1 MTITRLPFF
10 QGQMEPFKFFSGYH
24 NSISLNLN
32 TVNVQGNVRP
42 LRAQWT
48 PEIEQDLSAYHGIDV
63 ASELSNMLSEQI
75 AAEIDNEIIQQ
86 IRGNNTI
93 FPIAQRLAART
104 LANDIVSVQP
114 LSAPSSTLFYMDFK
128 KSLRDFKF
136 FRGW

>member
-1 MTITRLPFF
+1 MV
-10 QGQMEPFKFFSGYH
+10 PFKFFSGYH
-24 NSISLNLN
+24 NSINLNLT

-48 PEIEQDLSAYHGIDV
+48 PEITQDLEAYYGIDI

-75 AAEIDNEIIQQ
+75 ATEIDNEIIQQ

-93 FPIAQRLAART
+93 LPIALRVAART
-104 LANDIVSVQP
+104 LGNDLVSVQP
-114 LSAPSSTLFYMDFK
+114 LPAPSGTLLYIDFK

>member
-1 MTITRLPFF
+1 
-10 QGQMEPFKFFSGYH
+10 MEPFKFFSGYH
-24 NSISLNLN
+24 NSINLNLT

-48 PEIEQDLSAYHGIDV
+48 PEIAQDLSAYHGIDI
-63 ASELSNMLSEQI
+63 ASELAGLLSEQI
-75 AAEIDNEIIQQ
+75 ATEIDNEIIQ
-86 IRGNNTI
+86 NLPTFNTI
-93 FPIAQRLAART
+93 LPIAQRLAART

-114 LSAPSSTLFYMDFK
+114 LSAPSGSLFYMDFK

>member
-1 MTITRLPFF
+1 
-10 QGQMEPFKFFSGYH
+10 MEPFKFFSGYH

-48 PEIEQDLSAYHGIDV
+48 PEIAQDLSAYHGIDI
-63 ASELSNMLSEQI
+63 ASELTGLLSDQI
-75 AAEIDNEIIQQ
+75 AAEIDNEIIQ
-86 IRGNNTI
+86 NLSTFNTI
-93 FPIAQRLAART
+93 LPIAQRLAATT

-114 LSAPSSTLFYMDFK
+114 LPAPSSELFYIDFK